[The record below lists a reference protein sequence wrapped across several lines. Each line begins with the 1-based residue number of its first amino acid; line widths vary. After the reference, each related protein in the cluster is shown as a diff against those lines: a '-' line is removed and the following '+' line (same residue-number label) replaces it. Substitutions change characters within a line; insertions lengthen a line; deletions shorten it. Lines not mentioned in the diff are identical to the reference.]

1 MNPTL
6 TSAKSAEKSGQNSR
20 LAIVAGLRTPF
31 CKAGGAMAGMGAD
44 DLAARVV
51 RELLLRSGQD
61 PRQVDELVMGNVA
74 QPVDAANVARVVAL
88 KAGMPEA
95 MPAATVHRNCA
106 SGMEAVTSAAERIRC
121 GEADTV
127 MCVAAESMSNIPLL
141 YNKDATKAFANLAR
155 AKTFG
160 QKAKAFMGLSP
171 GKLLNPVV
179 GVVQGLTDPVSGMN
193 MGQTAEVLARE
204 FHATRA
210 DQDAYA
216 LMSHQRAAAAQ
227 ARLSEEIL
235 PVALG
240 PDYDAVAEHD
250 DGPRANQDLAA
261 LAKLKPYFDKL
272 AGTVTV
278 GNACPLTDGAVA
290 ALVMSEDEARSR
302 GVEPL
307 GYVRAWAYAGVDPR
321 RMGIGP
327 VHATARLLAQTGLT
341 MDDFDLIELN
351 EAFAAQVIA
360 CERAFASDD
369 YARAHLGRD
378 KALGAI
384 DRAKLNVNGG
394 AIALG
399 HPVGATGLRLI
410 VTLLHELRRRG
421 LHRGLATLCVGGG
434 QGAAVVVETSTPKT
448 SEAPRLAA

>member
-1 MNPTL
+1 MNA
-6 TSAKSAEKSGQNSR
+6 SAPASPSSSRPPVGR

-31 CKAGGAMAGMGAD
+31 CKAGGAMAGMSAD

-51 RELLLRSGQD
+51 RELMLRAGQD
-61 PRQVDELVMGNVA
+61 PARVDELVMGNVA

-106 SGMEAVTSAAERIRC
+106 SGIEAVTTAAERIRC
-121 GEADTV
+121 GEAQTV

-141 YNKDATKAFANLAR
+141 YNRDATKMFTNLAR
-155 AKTFG
+155 AKTFA
-160 QKAKAFMGLSP
+160 QRLKVWMGVRPRHFLA
-171 GKLLNPVV
+171 PVI
-179 GVVQGLTDPVSGMN
+179 GVQQGLTDPVSGMN

-216 LMSHQRAAAAQ
+216 LMSHQRACAAAG
-227 ARLSEEIL
+227 RLAEEIL

-240 PDYDAVAEHD
+240 PDYDAVASAD
-250 DGPRANQDLAA
+250 DGPRAGQDLAA
-261 LAKLKPYFDKL
+261 LAKLKPYFDRL

-290 ALVMSEDEARSR
+290 ALVMSEERAREL
-302 GVEPL
+302 GLEPL
-307 GYVRAWAYAGVDPR
+307 GYVGAWAYAGVDPR

-341 MDDFDLIELN
+341 MADFDLVELN

-369 YARAHLGRD
+369 YARAHLGREH
-378 KALGAI
+378 ALGAI
-384 DRAKLNVNGG
+384 DRARLNVNGG

-421 LHRGLATLCVGGG
+421 LRRGLATLCVGGG
-434 QGAAVVVETSTPKT
+434 QGAAIVVESNLSHT
-448 SEAPRLAA
+448 EAPRLAA